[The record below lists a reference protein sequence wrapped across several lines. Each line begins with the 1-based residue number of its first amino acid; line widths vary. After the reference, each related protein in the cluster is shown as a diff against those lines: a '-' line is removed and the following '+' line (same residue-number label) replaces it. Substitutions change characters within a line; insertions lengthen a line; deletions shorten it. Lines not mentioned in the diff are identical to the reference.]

1 MTCVGGKDD
10 ISLEQTNKNLN
21 KNLKKYV
28 VDKLIKVRNWEL
40 DIEKAQCF
48 VLIEFIYPPRGIEYC
63 FLSQSKENVK

>member
-1 MTCVGGKDD
+1 MTCVGGKDE

-40 DIEKAQCF
+40 GIEKAQHF
-48 VLIEFIYPPRGIEYC
+48 ILIEFIYPLRRIEYC

>member
-40 DIEKAQCF
+40 YIEKAQYF
-48 VLIEFIYPPRGIEYC
+48 ILIEFIYPPRRIEYD